1 MNSLAKK
8 WGQYYTNGR
17 CSGRGSVRIECTVRV
32 REVGG
37 SNPPAPTENKPLK
50 IGFLFNDSF
59 VISEMRFEDPA
70 LIKIPEHQFFR
81 ASPRECFSR
90 QHADQFRIQRCAAQ
104 MFRFRSD
111 RVEDADEG

>member
-37 SNPPAPTENKPLK
+37 SNPPAPTENNPLK
-50 IGFLFNDSF
+50 SGLF
-59 VISEMRFEDPA
+59 V
-70 LIKIPEHQFFR
+70 
-81 ASPRECFSR
+81 
-90 QHADQFRIQRCAAQ
+90 
-104 MFRFRSD
+104 
-111 RVEDADEG
+111 